1 MVVSERNHSVPSVLI
16 DGLLEILQ
24 SRAEQSRAE
33 QSSFLEGRRGF
44 VNHMFVVHSVR
55 GCISRGHSVDNTE
68 YLASIKSNSSVNEEE
83 NELGKSSRI
92 SENSAD
98 GGK

>member
-24 SRAEQSRAE
+24 SRVE
-33 QSSFLEGRRGF
+33 QSSSFFCESHVCCSFCKWLYKSRSQSTLDGYS
-44 VNHMFVVHSVR
+44 VN
-55 GCISRGHSVDNTE
+55 IQ
-68 YLASIKSNSSVNEEE
+68 SNSSVNEERKWIGAIIE
-83 NELGKSSRI
+83 QIRDG
-92 SENSAD
+92 AD